1 MLKRKEKIQD
11 LFKELDMKNGV
22 CILSGCI
29 LQTLENSSKWPTRC
43 ITVMMVNAGTLNFC
57 P

>member
-1 MLKRKEKIQD
+1 MLKRKEKIQG
-11 LFKELDMKNGV
+11 LFKELDMKNEV